1 MSLSPYTGTWSSAEA
16 AHLLRRTMF
25 GATFQ
30 QIQWATSSGL
40 DTVVSQLLTVP
51 AVNPPV
57 SYLPQEN
64 IVSFGQTWVN
74 AVYPSVAGTQ
84 INDARRGSLY
94 GWSMER
100 CNNPVISIREK
111 MCLFWNNH
119 FAVEETYDARAVYNL
134 HELYRSYCL
143 GNFRELVKAVTTDV
157 NMLYFLNG
165 SNNDQQSP
173 NENYSR
179 ELLELFTVGKG
190 PQIAP
195 GNYTNYTESD
205 IAAGAKILSGWKI
218 TGLLSETLTSPIAY
232 FSPSAHDLSDKQL
245 SAAFSDMIIA
255 ENGAQEYADYI
266 DVIFSAPN
274 AGKHIC
280 RKLYR
285 WFVHSE
291 ITDEIE
297 QTVIAEMTALLEAN
311 DFVIY
316 PVLEAL
322 LKSEHFYAGAF
333 RGAMIRNPLEYTF
346 LLLNATETAPQYDL
360 TTNMEFYVRMYYFS
374 SALGMQF
381 YTPPNV
387 GGWPAYYQAPSW
399 YRLWAVPTRMKYRR
413 EFVEHLALEPGSLIN
428 GNYIRLNLLGYLNGL
443 SDPSNAQQVVD
454 DTVLVFCPNGM
465 ETARK
470 NQLKSQ
476 LTNGLPDFE
485 WTTEYTAYQSD
496 LSNTTQ
502 CNLIRDRI
510 AHLLITLFNF
520 NEVHMM

>member
-1 MSLSPYTGTWSSAEA
+1 MSLSPYTGIWSSSEA

-40 DTVVSQLLTVP
+40 DTVVGQLLTVP

-74 AVYPSVAGTQ
+74 AVYPSIAGTQ

-100 CNNPVISIREK
+100 CNDPVMSIREK

-134 HELYRSYCL
+134 HELYRTYCL

-205 IAAGAKILSGWKI
+205 IAAGARILSGWKI
-218 TGLLSETLTSPIAY
+218 TGLLSDTLTSPLAY
-232 FSPSAHDLSDKQL
+232 FSTAAHDPSDKQL
-245 SAAFSDMIIA
+245 SPAFSNAVVA
-255 ENGAQEYADYI
+255 ENGAQEFADYI
-266 DVIFSAPN
+266 DILFFSPN
-274 AGKHIC
+274 AGRHIC

-285 WFVHSE
+285 WFVHSD

-297 QTVIAEMTALLEAN
+297 QTVITAMAALLEAN

-322 LKSEHFYAGAF
+322 LKSAHFYDMAF
-333 RGAMIRNPLEYTF
+333 RGALIRNPLDYTF
-346 LLLNATETAPQYDL
+346 LVMNATDSVPQFDL
-360 TTNMEFYVRMYYFS
+360 TTNMEIYVRMYYFAA
-374 SALGMQF
+374 ALGMQF
-381 YTPPNV
+381 HSPPTV
-387 GGWPAYYQAPSW
+387 GGWPAYYQSPTWS
-399 YRLWAVPTRMKYRR
+399 RLWAVPIRMNYRR
-413 EFVEHLALEPGSLIN
+413 EFVEQIASEPGMLVN
-428 GNYIRLNLLGYLNGL
+428 GQHFRLNLLGYLNGL
-443 SDPSNAQQVVD
+443 SLPSDAQQVVE
-454 DTVLVFCPNGM
+454 DTALVFCPKGL
-465 ETARK
+465 ETVQK
-470 NQLKSQ
+470 ELLKSQ

-485 WTTEYTAYQSD
+485 WTIEYTTYLSDQSD
-496 LSNTTQ
+496 VTQ
-502 CNLIRDRI
+502 CNLIRDRV
-510 AHLLITLFNF
+510 ALMLVSLFNF
-520 NEVHMM
+520 NEVQLM